1 MDAFDINKM
10 KLWSNVQGMCEET
23 PTLNAYIPKNKNTD
37 YAVVIFPGG
46 AYLRRA
52 EHEGAGYAQFLA
64 NNGITAFVCD
74 YRVSPHEF
82 PLPLL
87 DARRAVQLVRS
98 MADEYG
104 IDKRKVAVM
113 GSSAGGHLAAL
124 VSTYFDEITYEKN
137 DEIDTEDYIPNAQIL
152 CYPVIKLVSK
162 KEGAHIASAKF
173 LLGDKAMDMGEE
185 LTPEYIISEKTP
197 PCFIWHTFDDR
208 EVSVVNSIDYVKQLR
223 KHNVSS
229 ELHIF
234 PHGEHG
240 LGLAEGEKHT
250 AQWSSLLL
258 NWLDLIFDGNK

>member
-10 KLWSNVQGMCEET
+10 KLWSNVPGMCEET

-152 CYPVIKLVSK
+152 CYPVIKLVSLHLQNFFLVTK
-162 KEGAHIASAKF
+162 RWIWVRSLHRNILYRKRLRPVLYGTPLTTEKF
-173 LLGDKAMDMGEE
+173 RL
-185 LTPEYIISEKTP
+185 
-197 PCFIWHTFDDR
+197 
-208 EVSVVNSIDYVKQLR
+208 
-223 KHNVSS
+223 
-229 ELHIF
+229 
-234 PHGEHG
+234 
-240 LGLAEGEKHT
+240 
-250 AQWSSLLL
+250 
-258 NWLDLIFDGNK
+258 